1 MDLILHPR
9 PLAGTVAAIPSKSWA
24 HRLLLGAA
32 LSGEPTLLS
41 CGPLSRDIQATMS
54 CLSALGAEL
63 TYQNDTVLVHPGRL
77 PGCCRLPCGES
88 GSTLRLLLPVVA
100 ALGIHASF
108 FMEGR
113 LPSRPLAPL
122 GRELEAHGV
131 RLSRPEPGFLQCRGK
146 LEPGSFRL
154 PGNVSSQFISGLLFA
169 LPLLDRESTLTVT
182 GPVESEPYLKM
193 TLAALELFGI
203 HPTVRGAAY
212 FLSPASYRSP
222 GQVHVEGDWS
232 NAAFWLCAGALGG
245 GVTVAGLNRN
255 SLQGD
260 RAICTLLSAMGA
272 GTAWSGSSC
281 TAAPGPLQPL
291 QVDARSIP
299 DLVPI
304 LAVTASA
311 APGTTRVE
319 YAGRLRLKESDRLE
333 ALCRLL
339 QDLGGS
345 AFLEGD
351 CLVVQGG
358 TPLTGGA
365 VRSYGDH
372 RIAMAAAVADN
383 DHQPVFVPARYASL
397 AQRPSQNPIPGSGRI
412 TRAWEAFG
420 RRSHEQQLWRNHSI
434 HFIWP
439 VARPRCGGHHGGSS
453 PRVSH

>member
-9 PLAGTVAAIPSKSWA
+9 PLAGTVAAI
-24 HRLLLGAA
+24 LQVLGPPAA
-32 LSGEPTLLS
+32 FGRGSVRGTHPAFLW
-41 CGPLSRDIQATMS
+41 PLSRDIQATMS

-108 FMEGR
+108 FHGGAASF
-113 LPSRPLAPL
+113 PPLWPL

-154 PGNVSSQFISGLLFA
+154 PGNVSSQFISGLLCP
-169 LPLLDRESTLTVT
+169 PLLDRESTLTVT
-182 GPVESEPYLKM
+182 GLVESEPYLKM

-272 GTAWSGSSC
+272 GTAWSEA
-281 TAAPGPLQPL
+281 AAPQRRVLYSPSRWMPGP
-291 QVDARSIP
+291 
-299 DLVPI
+299 
-304 LAVTASA
+304 
-311 APGTTRVE
+311 
-319 YAGRLRLKESDRLE
+319 
-333 ALCRLL
+333 
-339 QDLGGS
+339 
-345 AFLEGD
+345 F
-351 CLVVQGG
+351 
-358 TPLTGGA
+358 
-365 VRSYGDH
+365 
-372 RIAMAAAVADN
+372 RIWF
-383 DHQPVFVPARYASL
+383 PFWL
-397 AQRPSQNPIPGSGRI
+397 
-412 TRAWEAFG
+412 
-420 RRSHEQQLWRNHSI
+420 
-434 HFIWP
+434 
-439 VARPRCGGHHGGSS
+439 
-453 PRVSH
+453 

>member
-63 TYQNDTVLVHPGRL
+63 TYQNNTVLVHPGRL

-100 ALGIHASF
+100 ALGIHAGF

-131 RLSRPEPGFLQCRGK
+131 RLSRPEPGLLQCRGK

-182 GPVESEPYLKM
+182 GPVESGPYLKM

-203 HPTVRGAAY
+203 QPTVRGAAY

-232 NAAFWLCAGALGG
+232 NAAFWLCAGALGSQP
-245 GVTVAGLNRN
+245 VTVRGV
-255 SLQGD
+255 SLTSAQGD
-260 RAICTLLSAMGA
+260 RNVLAALSRFGA
-272 GTAWSGSSC
+272 RTQRASD
-281 TAAPGPLQPL
+281 AATVQPDRL
-291 QVDARSIP
+291 HAFSMSAQDIP
-299 DLVPI
+299 DLVPVI
-304 LAVTASA
+304 SAVASCCE
-311 APGTTRVE
+311 GTTVIRDC
-319 YAGRLRLKESDRLE
+319 ARLRIKESDRLATTASE
-333 ALCRLL
+333 LNALGAQVEIDR
-339 QDLGGS
+339 DS
-345 AFLEGD
+345 
-351 CLVVQGG
+351 LVVHGVGRLAGG
-358 TPLTGGA
+358 TVDA
-365 VRSYGDH
+365 HNDH
-372 RIAMAAAVADN
+372 RIAMMAAVAAVRCDGPVEIRGAEAVAKSYPSFF
-383 DHQPVFVPARYASL
+383 DHYRALGGLVEL
-397 AQRPSQNPIPGSGRI
+397 SG
-412 TRAWEAFG
+412 E
-420 RRSHEQQLWRNHSI
+420 
-434 HFIWP
+434 
-439 VARPRCGGHHGGSS
+439 
-453 PRVSH
+453 

>member
-232 NAAFWLCAGALGG
+232 NAAFWLCAGALTQNPEGIA
-245 GVTVAGLNRN
+245 VEGLSLT

-260 RAICTLLSAMGA
+260 RAVVDILSRFGA
-272 GTAWSGSSC
+272 QVESS
-281 TAAPGPLQPL
+281 
-291 QVDARSIP
+291 S
-299 DLVPI
+299 
-304 LAVTASA
+304 
-311 APGTTRVE
+311 E
-319 YAGRLRLKESDRLE
+319 
-333 ALCRLL
+333 
-339 QDLGGS
+339 
-345 AFLEGD
+345 
-351 CLVVQGG
+351 
-358 TPLTGGA
+358 
-365 VRSYGDH
+365 
-372 RIAMAAAVADN
+372 
-383 DHQPVFVPARYASL
+383 
-397 AQRPSQNPIPGSGRI
+397 GRI
-412 TRAWEAFG
+412 GTVRIKQIGRA
-420 RRSHEQQLWRNHSI
+420 H
-434 HFIWP
+434 
-439 VARPRCGGHHGGSS
+439 V
-453 PRVSH
+453 

>member
-1 MDLILHPR
+1 
-9 PLAGTVAAIPSKSWA
+9 
-24 HRLLLGAA
+24 
-32 LSGEPTLLS
+32 
-41 CGPLSRDIQATMS
+41 MS

-108 FMEGR
+108 FMEGAASFP
-113 LPSRPLAPL
+113 PSGPWAGSWRPTVCASPA
-122 GRELEAHGV
+122 R
-131 RLSRPEPGFLQCRGK
+131 SRVSSSAGGK

-272 GTAWSGSSC
+272 GTAWSEA
-281 TAAPGPLQPL
+281 AAPQRRVLYSPSRWMPGP
-291 QVDARSIP
+291 
-299 DLVPI
+299 
-304 LAVTASA
+304 
-311 APGTTRVE
+311 
-319 YAGRLRLKESDRLE
+319 
-333 ALCRLL
+333 
-339 QDLGGS
+339 
-345 AFLEGD
+345 F
-351 CLVVQGG
+351 
-358 TPLTGGA
+358 
-365 VRSYGDH
+365 
-372 RIAMAAAVADN
+372 RIWF
-383 DHQPVFVPARYASL
+383 PFWL
-397 AQRPSQNPIPGSGRI
+397 
-412 TRAWEAFG
+412 
-420 RRSHEQQLWRNHSI
+420 
-434 HFIWP
+434 
-439 VARPRCGGHHGGSS
+439 
-453 PRVSH
+453 

>member
-100 ALGIHASF
+100 ALGIHAGF

-182 GPVESEPYLKM
+182 GPVESGPYLKM

-212 FLSPASYRSP
+212 FLSPGSYRSP
-222 GQVHVEGDWS
+222 GKVHVEGDWS

-311 APGTTRVE
+311 APGITRVE
-319 YAGRLRLKESDRLE
+319 HAGRLRLKESDRLE

-365 VRSYGDH
+365 VMSYGDH
-372 RIAMAAAVADN
+372 RIAMAAAVA
-383 DHQPVFVPARYASL
+383 ASL
-397 AQRPSQNPIPGSGRI
+397 CTGPVRLIGAEAVTKSYPRFWQDYQSLGGI
-412 TRAWEAFG
+412 WEEI
-420 RRSHEQQLWRNHSI
+420 S
-434 HFIWP
+434 
-439 VARPRCGGHHGGSS
+439 
-453 PRVSH
+453 

>member
-100 ALGIHASF
+100 ALGIHAGF

-182 GPVESEPYLKM
+182 GPVESGPYLKM

-212 FLSPASYRSP
+212 FLSPASY
-222 GQVHVEGDWS
+222 
-232 NAAFWLCAGALGG
+232 GARGKSMWRETG
-245 GVTVAGLNRN
+245 PTPP
-255 SLQGD
+255 
-260 RAICTLLSAMGA
+260 
-272 GTAWSGSSC
+272 SGS
-281 TAAPGPLQPL
+281 AP
-291 QVDARSIP
+291 
-299 DLVPI
+299 
-304 LAVTASA
+304 
-311 APGTTRVE
+311 APW
-319 YAGRLRLKESDRLE
+319 
-333 ALCRLL
+333 
-339 QDLGGS
+339 
-345 AFLEGD
+345 
-351 CLVVQGG
+351 
-358 TPLTGGA
+358 
-365 VRSYGDH
+365 
-372 RIAMAAAVADN
+372 AAA
-383 DHQPVFVPARYASL
+383 
-397 AQRPSQNPIPGSGRI
+397 
-412 TRAWEAFG
+412 
-420 RRSHEQQLWRNHSI
+420 
-434 HFIWP
+434 
-439 VARPRCGGHHGGSS
+439 S
-453 PRVSH
+453 PLRG